1 MSTFNPAIHYPI
13 YTSMVATSNAS
24 KYSSGDISH
33 PVLLAICCGVPMIL
47 VLLSLGLSLISMAF
61 SWDIDD
67 ICVWIAL
74 VGMGLLLFGTVIWL
88 IAEAISYIF

>member
-1 MSTFNPAIHYPI
+1 MSTFNPAIYYPI
-13 YTSMVATSNAS
+13 YSSMIATSNAS

-47 VLLSLGLSLISMAF
+47 VLLSLGLSLMSMAF
-61 SWDIDD
+61 DWDIDD

-74 VGMGLLLFGTVIWL
+74 VGMGLLLFGTVIWI